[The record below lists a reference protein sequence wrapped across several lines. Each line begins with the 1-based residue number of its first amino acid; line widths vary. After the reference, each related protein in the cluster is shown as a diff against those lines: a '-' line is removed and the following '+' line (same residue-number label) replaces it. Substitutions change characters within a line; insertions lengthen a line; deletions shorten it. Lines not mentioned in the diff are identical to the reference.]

1 LYEPTIARFSFLA
14 VFLPVVAGLGG
25 NSGTQTL
32 TVIVRGLAL
41 GEVSWE
47 SNKSVLLKEM
57 VVCISNGVAIGILAG
72 VVAYLWMGNY
82 MLGLVLSC
90 AMVINLFV
98 GSLLGT
104 LVPVF
109 LKKIEVDPAIASGI
123 FVTTFT
129 DAIGFLSFLGLAT
142 YMLQHFPVL

>member
-1 LYEPTIARFSFLA
+1 
-14 VFLPVVAGLGG
+14 
-25 NSGTQTL
+25 
-32 TVIVRGLAL
+32 
-41 GEVSWE
+41 
-47 SNKSVLLKEM
+47 M
-57 VVCISNGVAIGILAG
+57 VVGISNGVAIGILAG
-72 VVAYLWMGNY
+72 VVAYLWKGNY
-82 MLGLVLSC
+82 MLGVILSC

-142 YMLQHFPVL
+142 YFWN